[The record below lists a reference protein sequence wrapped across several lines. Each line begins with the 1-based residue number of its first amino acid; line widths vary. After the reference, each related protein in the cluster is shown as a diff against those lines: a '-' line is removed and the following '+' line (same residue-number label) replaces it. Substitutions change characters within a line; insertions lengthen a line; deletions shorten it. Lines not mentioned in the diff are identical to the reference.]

1 MAVAGE
7 NVTTVVEFINAAN
20 SETLWSETYED
31 AVDSIFKIKS
41 AVTKKIA
48 GSVGIK
54 VGSTTATA
62 IDDAPTTNAE
72 AFKLYTQGR
81 TLWLTRS
88 ESGMKQSI
96 KLYERA
102 IELDDQ
108 FALAHAGIADAYS
121 MLCEYGH
128 LNYEEGFPKARQYVL
143 DAISLNSELAEAYIA
158 LGWIQ
163 FAYDWKLKASEQSYR
178 KAIKLNPKIAQA
190 YQWLGDLGV

>member
-1 MAVAGE
+1 M
-7 NVTTVVEFINAAN
+7 
-20 SETLWSETYED
+20 
-31 AVDSIFKIKS
+31 DSIFKIKS

-48 GSVGIK
+48 GSVIK

-128 LNYEEGFPKARQYVL
+128 LNYEEGFPKP
-143 DAISLNSELAEAYIA
+143 DNMCSTPSH
-158 LGWIQ
+158 
-163 FAYDWKLKASEQSYR
+163 
-178 KAIKLNPKIAQA
+178 
-190 YQWLGDLGV
+190 